1 VKRSETVRFLGMLAA
16 SAAMIVVVIA
26 TLNGRVNRLRM
37 QRFEDVSMLM
47 LGTSLFK
54 YAIPDSSGGPV
65 LSDIADGNFLRL
77 GYSSASEVQLLQLA
91 RLGAR
96 AGVRKIAIEVNPI
109 VSRFAGRD
117 ECSASNRWKEV
128 YNEIRRSARPYL
140 RGRDILGGGLG
151 DPPQDVTTANMAAD
165 LDRLY
170 PLQVEGPCLGTAW
183 VDLVASHPSTAFMFV
198 AMPRRRAARDR
209 IGADGMAQFNTAAI
223 DFAQG
228 VGSDLFLVDPDGSW
242 GDENFVDQAHQ
253 SAIGAERFQRTFSI
267 WHGAL
272 P

>member
-1 VKRSETVRFLGMLAA
+1 MKRSDTVRFFGMLVAA
-16 SAAMIVVVIA
+16 SAIIAVVIA
-26 TLNGRVNRLRM
+26 TLNWRINKLRM

-47 LGTSLFK
+47 LGTSLFR
-54 YAIPDSSGGPV
+54 YAIPNPSGGPV

-77 GYSSASEVQLLQLA
+77 GYSSASEGQLLQLA
-91 RLGAR
+91 RLGAQ
-96 AGVRKIAIEVNPI
+96 AGVRRIAIEVNPI

-117 ECSASNRWKEV
+117 ECSAFNRWKEK
-128 YNEIRRSARPYL
+128 YNEIRLSARPYL
-140 RGRDILGGGLG
+140 RGRDILSGGLG
-151 DPPQDVTTANMAAD
+151 DPPQDVTTANMAGD

-183 VDLVASHPSTAFMFV
+183 VDLVESHPSTVFMFV
-198 AMPRRRAARDR
+198 TMPRRRAARDR
-209 IGADGMAQFNTAAI
+209 IGADGMAQFNSAAI

-242 GDENFVDQAHQ
+242 GDQNFVDQAHQ

-267 WHGAL
+267 WHEAL

>member
-1 VKRSETVRFLGMLAA
+1 MKRSETVRFLGMLAA

-47 LGTSLFK
+47 LGTSLFR

-77 GYSSASEVQLLQLA
+77 GYSSASEGQLLQLA

-209 IGADGMAQFNTAAI
+209 IGADGMAQFNSAAI